1 MVKFLGAGE
10 KAEISNFIDLF
21 WLKYKLLEQNIDIAV
36 SSADTERLWKVL
48 AKSELWFL
56 IHSTRKWSSFLE
68 QARRSK
74 FQISLVCFIQKK
86 KMSTLTS
93 PKSSL
98 KNAIKAG
105 FFSTV
110 ILNHLTLV
118 LIWVEG
124 RGL

>member
-48 AKSELWFL
+48 AKSESWFL
-56 IHSTRKWSSFLE
+56 IHSTPKWSSSLE

-74 FQISLVCFIQKK
+74 FQISLVCFI
-86 KMSTLTS
+86 
-93 PKSSL
+93 
-98 KNAIKAG
+98 
-105 FFSTV
+105 
-110 ILNHLTLV
+110 
-118 LIWVEG
+118 
-124 RGL
+124 